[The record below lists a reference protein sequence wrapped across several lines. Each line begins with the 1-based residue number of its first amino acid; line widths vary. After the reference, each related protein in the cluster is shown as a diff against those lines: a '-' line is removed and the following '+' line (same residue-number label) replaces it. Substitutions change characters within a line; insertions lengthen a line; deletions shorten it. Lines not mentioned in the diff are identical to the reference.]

1 MLFKVFNEMFEQFPK
16 LNIGIV
22 VAKNISNKGSDKK
35 IFGLFEDVE
44 NLIKMD
50 FVPEKMISV
59 NYIKKHIAKHKLIS
73 AWRAAY
79 EDLGY
84 VKKYHTSAE
93 AMMIRILSGEKV
105 SGKNKLADIANYLS
119 LKHIVPVGCDDL
131 DKVQGDIFLGLA
143 TGEETFIDPDTGEYD
158 NPDKNEVIYFDAEGA
173 LARRWNWKET
183 KRTEITEKTK
193 NAIFYVD
200 GLQPITREK
209 LEAILKELAD
219 LIMMF
224 CSGEVNYSIVNEKNT
239 PIKF

>member
-22 VAKNISNKGSDKK
+22 VARDVNNKGSDKK
-35 IFGLFEDVE
+35 IAKLFEEVE
-44 NLIKMD
+44 GLLELD
-50 FVPEKMISV
+50 SVPEQMISV
-59 NYIKKHIAKHKLIS
+59 DYIKKHIAKHKLIS

-84 VKKYHTSAE
+84 VEKYHTNIE
-93 AMMIRILSGEKV
+93 AMMIKILSGEKV
-105 SGKNKLADIANYLS
+105 FGKNKLADVMNYIS
-119 LKHIVPVGCDDL
+119 LKKVVPIGGDDL
-131 DKVQGDIFLGLA
+131 DKVKEDIFLGLA

-173 LARRWNWKET
+173 LARRWNWKQT

-200 GLQPITREK
+200 GIPPITKEK
-209 LEAILKELAD
+209 LESILKELAD

-224 CSGEVNYSIVNEKNT
+224 CGGKVEYHIVGEKKSELR
-239 PIKF
+239 F